1 MKDSFN
7 SNEVPQKDSENDTKV
22 IPPCPFKV
30 GDKVRRKIHI
40 NSCNSY
46 LDGSVCTVYDIE
58 WNEEHLCYYL
68 SLDKEDIG
76 GWDAAYY
83 ELVESAQHQGNKFKE
98 LKEAF
103 YKGAIIEVKN
113 YFKDEWREVSNPEWN
128 PNLEYRVKPE
138 EKTDVIKY
146 RVALFSS
153 LNTYETDYYV
163 RTFQNENCKVDYWE
177 KLPNFVRWLTDWVEV
192 EVKV

>member
-1 MKDSFN
+1 MKDSFVT
-7 SNEVPQKDSENDTKV
+7 NEAPQKDFENDTKV
-22 IPPCPFKV
+22 IPPAPFKV

-58 WNEEHLCYYL
+58 WNEEDLCYYL
-68 SLDKEDIG
+68 SLDKEEHPF
-76 GWDAAYY
+76 GWDATYY
-83 ELVESAQHQGNKFKE
+83 ELVESAQSKEDKFKE

-103 YKGAIIEVKN
+103 SKGAIIEVKN

-138 EKTDVIKY
+138 EKTDVINY

-153 LNTYETDYYV
+153 LGAYETGYYV
-163 RTFQNENCKVDYWE
+163 QTFQNENCKVDYWE
-177 KLPNFVRWLTDWVEV
+177 KLPNFVRWLADWA

>member
-7 SNEVPQKDSENDTKV
+7 SNEAPQKDSENDTKV

-30 GDKVRRKIHI
+30 GDKVRRFNN
-40 NSCNSY
+40 NSHNQP
-46 LDGSVCTVYDIE
+46 DGVVVEQIRWHSDHT
-58 WNEEHLCYYL
+58 CYYL
-68 SLDKEDIG
+68 TIDGEG
-76 GWDAAYY
+76 GYDAVYY
-83 ELVESAQHQGNKFKE
+83 ELVESAQSKEDKLKE

-103 YKGAIIEVKN
+103 SKGAIIEVKN

-138 EKTDVIKY
+138 EKTDLIKY

-153 LNTYETDYYV
+153 LGAYETGYYV
-163 RTFQNENCKVDYWE
+163 QTFQNENCKVDYWE

-192 EVKV
+192 KV

>member
-7 SNEVPQKDSENDTKV
+7 YNEAPQNNTENTYNSSKS
-22 IPPCPFKV
+22 ITPCPFKV

-46 LDGSVCTVYDIE
+46 LNGSVCTVYDIE
-58 WNEEHLCYYL
+58 WNEEDLCYYL
-68 SLDKEDIG
+68 SLDKVEYFF

-83 ELVESAQHQGNKFKE
+83 ELVESAQRQEDKFKE

-103 YKGAIIEVKN
+103 SKGNILEVKN

-138 EKTDVIKY
+138 EKEIDVIKY
-146 RVALFSS
+146 RVALFAEKGHYWTLS
-153 LNTYETDYYV
+153 TTD
-163 RTFQNENCKVDYWE
+163 
-177 KLPNFVRWLTDWVEV
+177 LPRSRAYSCNDNFVHWLTDWVEV
-192 EVKV
+192 KV

>member
-1 MKDSFN
+1 M
-7 SNEVPQKDSENDTKV
+7 KDSENDTNL

-30 GDKVRRKIHI
+30 GDKVRRRIHI

-58 WNEEHLCYYL
+58 WNEEDLCYYL
-68 SLDKEDIG
+68 NLDKEDHPF

-83 ELVESAQHQGNKFKE
+83 ELVKSAQPQEDKFKE

-103 YKGAIIEVKN
+103 SKGAIIEVKN

-128 PNLEYRVKPE
+128 PNLEYRVKAENKEFVRYRTALFEYPSGYSKKFYVQTANSE
-138 EKTDVIKY
+138 DTIKY
-146 RVALFSS
+146 WSNNS
-153 LNTYETDYYV
+153 
-163 RTFQNENCKVDYWE
+163 K
-177 KLPNFVRWLTDWVEV
+177 FVRWLTDWVEV
-192 EVKV
+192 KV